1 MLNVV
6 CEGVRQG
13 FGWISPL
20 LFRSFV
26 IYEQVFQMLSGH
38 RDGCRCVVQPPCLCW
53 WKIYREEG
61 KRHSEPNGLGMV
73 RRNSSVWGLHV
84 TCLTTVRK
92 SRGFGVS
99 WEWAGVVDAHAAL
112 IGFSQLPIFRLV
124 SCPSLVCVQLCFWNE
139 SQDVWVAH
147 SLSLSFFLSLAVK
160 KVLTGLPM
168 F

>member
-1 MLNVV
+1 M
-6 CEGVRQG
+6 
-13 FGWISPL
+13 
-20 LFRSFV
+20 
-26 IYEQVFQMLSGH
+26 
-38 RDGCRCVVQPPCLCW
+38 
-53 WKIYREEG
+53 
-61 KRHSEPNGLGMV
+61 
-73 RRNSSVWGLHV
+73 
-84 TCLTTVRK
+84 
-92 SRGFGVS
+92 S